1 MNGRNDITTPA
12 GCAKDIVTV
21 VVPVYNR
28 ASLAL
33 RTLDSIAAQQ
43 PCPRLIVVD
52 NNSTD
57 CTFEA
62 VSRWAELRRS
72 EEFPIEVTVETAK
85 GAAAARQKGL
95 TMVETP
101 YVMFLDSDDEMLPG
115 HIRRFVEAAD
125 SHPKADIIG
134 WDIAVTEMDGNKNVY
149 PFSANDIVFRQ
160 IFNSIFSTQ
169 RYAARTDF
177 IRRAGGWNPEALG
190 WDDYELGIRIVTAN
204 PEVIYLKGTPTVLMH
219 RLAESITGTDYS
231 SGAEKWEYAM
241 ELCRRT
247 IIATGNRRWLR
258 WLNLKLTVLAGLYG
272 RECDFANAKRLFHQ
286 ALDREP
292 SALRR
297 ILLGAAFRY
306 TSLGGRGI
314 HHLLRPLI

>member
-101 YVMFLDSDDEMLPG
+101 YVMFFDSDDEMLPG

-149 PFSANDIVFRQ
+149 PFSANDIPSPEPTIRQ
-160 IFNSIFSTQ
+160 EPKSGNMPWS
-169 RYAARTDF
+169 YAA
-177 IRRAGGWNPEALG
+177 AP
-190 WDDYELGIRIVTAN
+190 
-204 PEVIYLKGTPTVLMH
+204 
-219 RLAESITGTDYS
+219 
-231 SGAEKWEYAM
+231 
-241 ELCRRT
+241 
-247 IIATGNRRWLR
+247 
-258 WLNLKLTVLAGLYG
+258 
-272 RECDFANAKRLFHQ
+272 
-286 ALDREP
+286 
-292 SALRR
+292 
-297 ILLGAAFRY
+297 
-306 TSLGGRGI
+306 
-314 HHLLRPLI
+314 